1 MDDFPG
7 ADQLFQELIVP
18 PAGGSNSISPHET
31 DTDDLI
37 TDLLGRD
44 WSDSNFLASCSA
56 ETLPPGNE
64 PPLLVR
70 DAFFSPISLAKPFHR
85 IRESPNP
92 RPSSLSGSTPGNK
105 SSGSPLHKNVHEQER
120 QSPQARKEA
129 VTTEAFLNSTPP
141 PDSFKRRAT
150 NSIFRSS
157 MSERSQKVDA
167 IGSSGNAKLP
177 PVMRFEFSLDDNDN
191 DASSD
196 KKKQSRDQWVRNAEN
211 PRHKHL
217 KEPNNNNETS
227 LLVQEDGYDD
237 DEDGNID
244 IDQNASASVP
254 CLVPRSKESSR
265 TFVRWTPEEDELL
278 KQAIDNERQGSIIPW
293 KRISV
298 LYFQESRN
306 HNQCRG
312 RWKKVSEI
320 ICESI
325 CYL

>member
-1 MDDFPG
+1 MMDDFPG

-70 DAFFSPISLAKPFHR
+70 DAFFSPISLSKPFHR
-85 IRESPNP
+85 IRESPNQ
-92 RPSSLSGSTPGNK
+92 RPSSLSGSTPGNE
-105 SSGSPLHKNVHEQER
+105 SSGSPLHTKVHEQER

-129 VTTEAFLNSTPP
+129 VTAEAFLNATPP
-141 PDSFKRRAT
+141 DRFKRSAT
-150 NSIFRSS
+150 NSIVRSS

-177 PVMRFEFSLDDNDN
+177 PEMRFEFSLDDNDN
-191 DASSD
+191 DASYD
-196 KKKQSRDQWVRNAEN
+196 KKKQPRGQWVRNAEK
-211 PRHKHL
+211 PRNKHL
-217 KEPNNNNETS
+217 KEPNNDNET
-227 LLVQEDGYDD
+227 LLVQEDGYED

-244 IDQNASASVP
+244 IDQNESAGVP
-254 CLVPRSKESSR
+254 RLVPRSKASSR

-278 KQAIDNERQGSIIPW
+278 KQAIDNESQGTIIPW

-312 RWKKVSEI
+312 RWKKVSET
-320 ICESI
+320 CEII